1 MSYIFRFIK
10 SFPSFLSALD
20 TDVIIWEG
28 DPADPTCKPPEMYT
42 LIENF
47 CLGLRR
53 LEVFGRPSS
62 IRRGWVTVMGQGRD
76 IGNLMSA
83 EGVRATKW
91 EREAWDEGIKEVTNG
106 GKPVVPMTPEIDAL
120 RPKSPFRAGQ
130 NAGASVGA
138 TMPLAVANA
147 AAGVVPGRMNQN
159 IGLGGINTAQPTG
172 PNQLIMQQMMPMGMQ
187 QLPMGMGAGVEELMA
202 GWNPMMAGMGGMPP
216 AGMSGLNVGVG
227 GMGMPMMGNMGNMGF
242 QPQGNNFGHAMF
254 NGNMPGVGL
263 PWGDQF
269 GMEGGWENEGG
280 MMGLG
285 LNSMAGG
292 MSMPGMGMG
301 PGAMGM
307 GQWGPNTPFDGFQ

>member
-1 MSYIFRFIK
+1 
-10 SFPSFLSALD
+10 
-20 TDVIIWEG
+20 
-28 DPADPTCKPPEMYT
+28 
-42 LIENF
+42 
-47 CLGLRR
+47 
-53 LEVFGRPSS
+53 
-62 IRRGWVTVMGQGRD
+62 MGQGRD
-76 IGNLMSA
+76 ISNLMSA

-120 RPKSPFRAGQ
+120 RPKSPFRGGQ
-130 NAGASVGA
+130 TAAAPGGA
-138 TMPLAVANA
+138 TLPLAVANA
-147 AAGVVPGRMNQN
+147 VAGVVPGRMNQN
-159 IGLGGINTAQPTG
+159 IGLGGIPTAQPTG

-187 QLPMGMGAGVEELMA
+187 QLPMGMGAGVDEIMA
-202 GWNPMMAGMGGMPP
+202 GWNPMMGGMGGMPP
-216 AGMSGLNVGVG
+216 TGMPGMNVGVG

-242 QPQGNNFGHAMF
+242 QPQGNNFGPAMF

-269 GMEGGWENEGG
+269 GMEGGWESEGG

-292 MSMPGMGMG
+292 MNMPGMGIG